1 MAVNVRVI
9 VHWGHGIVF
18 PRRDSRSSRPAYASR
33 LLRQSCGGLAFCPH
47 CMYDFALLEC
57 LAAGL
62 ETRALNFGMLCRA
75 DMKPFWHNYHDGL
88 DPQVRARIL
97 ELFDTD
103 PLPKYLRG

>member
-1 MAVNVRVI
+1 MAVNVRAI

-18 PRRDSRSSRPAYASR
+18 PRRDRR
-33 LLRQSCGGLAFCPH
+33 RQSCGGLAFCPH